1 MFSKSKADCPFWKGP
16 CKEHACRLYT
26 QVIGANPNTGEQ
38 INKFGCAFEFIPMLL
53 IENSQQQ
60 RQTGASV
67 DGLRNAVDR
76 SNQIIPVQIA
86 AMTGDAMKM
95 IEQ

>member
-1 MFSKSKADCPFWKGP
+1 MFSKEKADCPFWKGS

-26 QVIGANPNTGEQ
+26 QVIGQNPNTGEQ

-76 SNQIIPVQIA
+76 SNEIIPVQIA
-86 AMTGDAMKM
+86 AMTSLPKL